1 MVNSVAAAED
11 IAVAADMEAEV
22 VAAGGNPVSLDLF
35 RSTLIWIYWY
45 IKYFYSLRRHIKFL
59 VLHIR
64 NIPQQ
69 GILAVNFLNQ
79 KKSLENLVYLEIFKI
94 IQQTF
99 FFVFRRRGWR
109 RLVVKITKA
118 TNAAKHVLWT
128 THLHFI
134 THLIFQNEIIFVHM
148 YIESRFFI
156 NNKLKKK
163 SASHWYLKSPN

>member
-99 FFVFRRRGWR
+99 FLFLGGGGGGGW
-109 RLVVKITKA
+109 
-118 TNAAKHVLWT
+118 W
-128 THLHFI
+128 
-134 THLIFQNEIIFVHM
+134 
-148 YIESRFFI
+148 
-156 NNKLKKK
+156 
-163 SASHWYLKSPN
+163 